1 MFPGPYASTKFS
13 ISFSSSDGF
22 FFDLL
27 LVGVLLLLV
36 PGPVLVLVL
45 GAILELGVRLV
56 LGVATLRTGLATE
69 ALRVLGV
76 ALVLAGV
83 LRRVS
88 LIVLSLGVDVEN
100 TTPSCGTSTDWSR
113 NSSTNASAEVHKQSA
128 LHKM

>member
-27 LVGVLLLLV
+27 LVGVLLLPV
-36 PGPVLVLVL
+36 PGPVLVLGV
-45 GAILELGVRLV
+45 ILELGVL
-56 LGVATLRTGLATE
+56 L
-69 ALRVLGV
+69 VLGV

-88 LIVLSLGVDVEN
+88 LIVLCLGVDVEN
-100 TTPSCGTSTDWSR
+100 TTSTDWSR
-113 NSSTNASAEVHKQSA
+113 ISSASDASAEVHKQSA